1 MTALPPRYV
10 EDKALRD
17 AAKGVLEA
25 DVAHFKA
32 ALDEQGIAG
41 RVRAQITGKVKNR
54 ISAGAQDVIAQAKSA
69 ADDHRGVLAVL
80 VGALILWLARE
91 PLLGLFA
98 QDDAPGE
105 ADFGD
110 AMDQDAMDQDA
121 MGQDEG
127 S

>member
-17 AAKGVLEA
+17 AAKGVLDA
-25 DVAHFKA
+25 DLAHLKA
-32 ALDEQGIAG
+32 ALDEEGIAG
-41 RVRAQITGKVKNR
+41 RVRAQITGKVKDR
-54 ISAGAQDVIAQAKSA
+54 ISAGAQDVIAQAKGA

-91 PLLGLFA
+91 PLLGLLGR
-98 QDDAPGE
+98 DDPPVE

-110 AMDQDAMDQDA
+110 AMDDNED
-121 MGQDEG
+121 